1 MADEPKIAADRADA
15 PRRGPVADADDAAA
29 PSGAPRIGRELR
41 FFLLVGGFGI
51 VVLPLLVYLVGALT
65 LGPYE
70 GGIGSFLA
78 KLYGDFVRLAP
89 TAWLL
94 LLGPYV
100 LFWALRLLTRP
111 LRRSALR
118 QSH

>member
-15 PRRGPVADADDAAA
+15 PRRGLPDGHSDDE
-29 PSGAPRIGRELR
+29 APRPRVGRELR
-41 FFLLVGGFGI
+41 FLLLFAGFG
-51 VVLPLLVYLVGALT
+51 VVLLPLLVYTVGAVT
-65 LGPYE
+65 LGPYD
-70 GGIGSFLA
+70 GGLTSFLA

-94 LLGPYV
+94 LLGPYA

-111 LRRSALR
+111 LRRRSADPVV
-118 QSH
+118 

>member
-15 PRRGPVADADDAAA
+15 PRRGAAADAENA
-29 PSGAPRIGRELR
+29 PTAPARPRIGRELR
-41 FFLLVGGFGI
+41 FFLIIGGFGI
-51 VVLPLLVYLVGALT
+51 VLLPLLVYLVGALT

-94 LLGPYV
+94 LLGPYL

-111 LRRSALR
+111 LRR
-118 QSH
+118 